1 MTARNVVFP
10 GIGAALLVLLV
21 MASFSAW
28 ASVTMTGTRVI
39 YRSDA
44 RSVDVQL
51 ANRGNVPYIVQTWF
65 DEGDMNDGPESKRNI
80 PFVVSPASFRIAPNA
95 GQVARISYTRSRAL
109 PEDRESIFYFN
120 FQQIPPSNV
129 GGDAAAGQNKML
141 VVLRNRVKLFFR
153 PSQLG
158 NPPANVLSTVKVT
171 ATREGQRSGVVVSNT
186 LPFYLNVSK
195 IALNASGAAIPATA
209 DMVAPLSQRTFWFT
223 RTVPSGRHTVTLTI
237 ISDQGARL
245 SADFPL

>member
-1 MTARNVVFP
+1 M
-10 GIGAALLVLLV
+10 IGQRANAISPLWFLLRLSVLPR
-21 MASFSAW
+21 MPD
-28 ASVTMTGTRVI
+28 R
-39 YRSDA
+39 
-44 RSVDVQL
+44 
-51 ANRGNVPYIVQTWF
+51 
-65 DEGDMNDGPESKRNI
+65 
-80 PFVVSPASFRIAPNA
+80 
-95 GQVARISYTRSRAL
+95 VARISYTRSRAL

-141 VVLRNRVKLFFR
+141 VVLRNRVKVFFR
-153 PSQLG
+153 PSRLG

-171 ATREGQRSGVVVSNT
+171 ATREGQRSVVIVSNT
-186 LPFYLNVSK
+186 LPFYLNMSK
-195 IALNASGAAIPATA
+195 IVLNASGTTIPATA

-223 RTVPSGRHTVTLTI
+223 RAMPSGRHTVTVTI

>member
-10 GIGAALLVLLV
+10 GIWAALLVLLA

-28 ASVTMTGTRVI
+28 ASVTMTGTRII

-120 FQQIPPSNV
+120 FQQVPPSNV

-141 VVLRNRVKLFFR
+141 VVLRNRVKVFFR
-153 PSQLG
+153 PSRLG
-158 NPPANVLSTVKVT
+158 NPPANVL
-171 ATREGQRSGVVVSNT
+171 
-186 LPFYLNVSK
+186 
-195 IALNASGAAIPATA
+195 
-209 DMVAPLSQRTFWFT
+209 
-223 RTVPSGRHTVTLTI
+223 
-237 ISDQGARL
+237 
-245 SADFPL
+245 